1 MNDKNIIYYLNLA
14 LSEAAKA
21 KNLGEVPVGAVVVNY
36 DKTIISKAHNLT
48 ETETNPMAHA
58 EIIAIQNASKQNK
71 DWRLDSF
78 ILITTVEPCAMCLAA
93 AKEARINRIY
103 FGCEGNRVNKK
114 DSIMLT
120 NLNNLECKRIIK
132 QFFKNLR

>member
-48 ETETNPMAHA
+48 ETETNPIAHA

-71 DWRLDSF
+71 IGWQQP
-78 ILITTVEPCAMCLAA
+78 IW
-93 AKEARINRIY
+93 
-103 FGCEGNRVNKK
+103 
-114 DSIMLT
+114 
-120 NLNNLECKRIIK
+120 
-132 QFFKNLR
+132 